1 MRPKRPSP
9 HSSDGSRHSSAQPD
23 DFGSGAS
30 AACMNAGH
38 TTTHTSELALL
49 EGVVEPIMAIS
60 PTGQIVFL
68 NSAACK
74 LFGRKRETLI
84 GSSIVDLMQPEAGNN
99 AQFQLAQL
107 QTPQQGQITW
117 PGTDGTRSLE
127 YSLTPNIAPDLS
139 LLSFKDVTEQQQ
151 AAKTIQ
157 QLQQDLNLLQQMLE
171 QRLEPSGSLPP
182 EAAMQSSLQTAKS
195 SLDGSQNFLLQFT
208 EHIHDVFWM
217 VDANTHQTLYVSPS
231 YERMFGKRCE
241 SFYQDFYSYQEAVH
255 PEDRERVKQECAIK
269 IHSGE
274 VERLEFRILS
284 PKGEVRWL
292 RDRLFPIRNAAG
304 EIYRLAGIVEDIT
317 ERKQAEEGLRASEAR
332 YRSLVLATS
341 QAVWITNARG
351 QAIATTAAW
360 EDITGQSEAEHQGLG
375 WLKAVHPDDREWVL
389 RAWMHSVNTQTLYE
403 AEYRVVWANGEER
416 YIIARGVPVR
426 SADGQVQEWIGTSTD
441 ITQRKQAEA
450 ALRQSEARLAA
461 AQKVARVGNWEFDL
475 ATRKL
480 AWSEEQFHIYGF
492 NPQNF
497 EPSYPE
503 LLQWFF
509 PDDSERLKQ
518 AIQAAIETGKP
529 YELDLRR
536 LQPDG
541 SIQYLEVRGQPV
553 SDSQGQVIR
562 LYGTTQDITER
573 KQLEQRLR
581 SQAEF
586 EALTGE
592 VTQRIRQSLNLDEI
606 LTKTVHEVRHLLQAD
621 RVLIYRILPSLGNF
635 VITEATA
642 SGCPAIAWESL
653 PEAIFLR
660 EGEEFYRQGQVR
672 AIANLGREAIPT
684 HLAQLIEQMG
694 VRSEITV
701 PILCHAES
709 GSEVQE
715 DLWGL
720 LIVQQSGFPRQ
731 WQTAEIDLLK
741 HLASQVGI
749 AIQQAELYHQVQQLN
764 ADLEREVEKR
774 TDELQQAYEFEST
787 LKRITDK
794 VRDSLDENQILH
806 SAVEELALVL
816 SLRSCNAALFDLEAG
831 TSTICYEYTTG
842 ADIPSHGRVSKLADF
857 PEIYNQILSGQYFQ
871 FCSLVHNPRRG
882 RAAMFCCPILDDQ
895 VVLGDL
901 WLVNRAEDTFSDQ
914 DIRLVQQVANQCAIA
929 LRQARLY
936 QAAQAQVQELERLNH
951 LKDDFLSTV
960 SHELRTPMSN
970 IKMATQML
978 EIALKEEKRAKSQE
992 TEASQKID
1000 GSTARRASASKVNH
1014 YVAILKDECQR
1025 EINLIN
1031 DLLDLSR
1038 LDDGHTVLNLEQ
1050 IDLQIWL
1057 THLAQSF
1064 TERAHSQQQQF
1075 KLEIPAELPPLT
1087 TDVSCLERLLTELL
1101 TNACKYTPAHESIV
1115 LKVQLQ
1121 NVERNAHSASITAE
1135 QQSLQI
1141 SVINTGVEISEDER
1155 DRIFEK
1161 FYRIPSSDPW
1171 KHGGTG
1177 LGLALVKKLAE
1188 HLGGTIDLTSTAQ
1201 LTTFTLH
1208 LPMA

>member
-9 HSSDGSRHSSAQPD
+9 HTSDGSRHLSVQPN
-23 DFGSGAS
+23 DFGGAS
-30 AACMNAGH
+30 ADRRDVGH
-38 TTTHTSELALL
+38 STAPTSALALL
-49 EGVVEPIMAIS
+49 EGVIEPVMAIA
-60 PTGQIVFL
+60 PTGQVVFL
-68 NSAACK
+68 NLAACE

-84 GSSIVDLMQPEAGNN
+84 GCSIADLLQPQIGNN
-99 AQFQLAQL
+99 SQLQLAQL
-107 QTPQQGQITW
+107 QTPQRGLMVLQGA
-117 PGTDGTRSLE
+117 DGLRSLE
-127 YSLTPNIAPDLS
+127 YSLTPNIIPDLS

-157 QLQQDLNLLQQMLE
+157 QLQQELELLQQLLE
-171 QRLEPSGSLPP
+171 QRLKPSSQATVQLSQPEQAASLN
-182 EAAMQSSLQTAKS
+182 
-195 SLDGSQNFLLQFT
+195 GSQDFLLQFT

-217 VDANTHQTLYVSPS
+217 IDANTRKTLYVSPS
-231 YERMFGKRCE
+231 YEQMFGRSCE
-241 SFYQDFYSYQEAVH
+241 SFYQDFYSYQAAVH
-255 PEDRERVKQECAIK
+255 PEDQERVAQECASK
-269 IHSGE
+269 SQSGE
-274 VERLEFRILS
+274 VKRLEFRILS

-341 QAVWITNARG
+341 QAVWITNANG

-360 EDITGQSEAEHQGLG
+360 EDITGQSEAEHRGLG
-375 WLKAVHPDDREWVL
+375 WLRAVHPDDREWVL
-389 RAWMHSVNTQTLYE
+389 RAWMHSVNTQTPYE

-475 ATRKL
+475 ATRKV

-492 NPQNF
+492 NPKNF

-509 PDDSERLKQ
+509 PDDGERLKQ

-553 SDSQGQVIR
+553 FDSQGQVIR

-621 RVLIYRILPSLGNF
+621 RVLIYRILSSLGNF

-672 AIANLGREAIPT
+672 AIANLGREAIPA
-684 HLAQLIEQMG
+684 HLAHLIEQMG
-694 VRSEITV
+694 IRSEITV

-709 GSEVQE
+709 GSAVCEN
-715 DLWGL
+715 LWGL
-720 LIVQQSGFPRQ
+720 LIVQQSSFPRQ
-731 WQTAEIDLLK
+731 WQTSEIDLLK

-774 TDELQQAYEFEST
+774 TNELQQAYEFEST

-857 PEIYNQILSGQYFQ
+857 PEIYSQILAGQYFQ

-882 RAAMFCCPILDDQ
+882 RAAMLCCPILDDQ

-901 WLVNRAEDTFSDQ
+901 WLVNRAEDTFSEQ

-936 QAAQAQVQELERLNH
+936 QASQAQVQELERLNH

-978 EIALKEEKRAKSQE
+978 EIALKEEQKASSQGSAAREKADNSTSKRAS
-992 TEASQKID
+992 S
-1000 GSTARRASASKVNH
+1000 SKVNH

-1038 LDDGHTVLNLEQ
+1038 LDDGHTPLNLSQ
-1050 IDLQIWL
+1050 IDLNPWL
-1057 THLAQSF
+1057 TQLAQPF
-1064 TERAHSQQQQF
+1064 AERAHSQQQQF
-1075 KLEIPAELPPLT
+1075 KLDLPAVLPPLT
-1087 TDVSCLERLLTELL
+1087 TDIGCLERLLTELL
-1101 TNACKYTPAHESIV
+1101 TNACKYTPANEAIV
-1115 LKVQLQ
+1115 LAVKLQ
-1121 NVERNAHSASITAE
+1121 HPDRGENSSDIADAHP
-1135 QQSLQI
+1135 SLQI
-1141 SVINTGVEISEDER
+1141 SVINTGIEITEAER

-1188 HLGGTIDLTSTAQ
+1188 HLGGTINLTSTAQ
-1201 LTTFTLH
+1201 KTTFTLH